1 MATRL
6 MVGWPFL
13 LGIAIMEERM
23 DFQALAET
31 IPHLIW
37 SARADGVTDYY
48 NARFLRYLGKSLE
61 EMHGW
66 NWADTLHPEDRQ
78 RCLDN
83 WIATLKAGT
92 EYFEEYRI
100 RRGADGRYRWHE
112 GRAVPLRDEAG
123 KIIRWFGTCTDIE
136 DRKQAERE
144 CELCSQ
150 FFKVSPDL
158 MCIATPDGYFKKVN
172 PSFSQLLGYTEQ
184 ELLARPFVDFIHPDD
199 VQLTLQV
206 IARTPGG
213 SFAVEN
219 RLLCKDGTSRWLS
232 WTGHYCD
239 DQQICY
245 AVARNTTAQKT
256 LEEQL
261 KNSEDN
267 YRMLHETMRD
277 AFVSVDMTGQILE
290 FNSAYRDL
298 LGYSDDE
305 LRSKTYVDLTPAK
318 WHAFEAQIVAEQ
330 IITKGFSGIYEKEYL
345 RKDGTIVPIELRTA
359 LVRSATGEPKLMWAI
374 IRDISARKRMEETLR
389 NSEARYRAIVESQ
402 TEFVT
407 RFLPGGIFT
416 YANKALAQWHG
427 LKTEDLI
434 GKSFYP
440 YIHENDREATIRKI
454 EALSVADPR
463 VTIEER
469 VVSPDGKLCWHQWT
483 NYAFFDEEGHVVEY
497 QAVGRDITEKKEAEI
512 CLAKAKETLE
522 HEVRER
528 TAALTLTN
536 EQLTHEIDERK
547 RIEQHLVDY
556 QRKLEDISLELTL
569 ATDRE
574 RGRIAEELHDDVGQR
589 LILSRIK
596 LDALASQLS
605 GRDHELAV
613 KAIQELIDKILNDIR
628 SMTFQL
634 RPPILAGAGLVA
646 AVQWLVED
654 LKEKYGLRIEV
665 EYDTTPINLAYE
677 TKSSIFQVVRELLLN
692 VAKHANTDRAIIS
705 VTTGANILNVTVTD
719 YGIGFDAATANKKI
733 GRTGGFGI
741 FSIKQRIEHLDG
753 TLTLES
759 KPGEGS
765 RATITVPL
773 PSKDEQAPL

>member
-1 MATRL
+1 
-6 MVGWPFL
+6 
-13 LGIAIMEERM
+13 MEERM
-23 DFQALAET
+23 DFQTLAET

-48 NARFLRYLGKSLE
+48 NAQFLRYLGKSLE

-66 NWADTLHPEDRQ
+66 TWAETLHPEDRQ

-83 WIATLKAGT
+83 WIVTLNAGT

-100 RRGADGRYRWHE
+100 RRGSDGRYLWHE

-123 KIIRWFGTCTDIE
+123 NIIRWFGTCTDIE

-144 CELCSQ
+144 RELFFQ

-158 MCIATPDGYFKKVN
+158 MCLATPDGYFKKVN
-172 PSFSQLLGYTEQ
+172 PALSQLLGYTEQ

-199 VQLTLQV
+199 VQSTLQV
-206 IARTPGG
+206 IERTPRG

-219 RLLCKDGTSRWLS
+219 RLLCNDGTSHWLS

-239 DQQICY
+239 DEQICY
-245 AVARNTTAQKT
+245 ASARNTTAQKT

-298 LGYSDDE
+298 LGYTDDE
-305 LRSKTYVDLTPAK
+305 LRTKTYVDLTPAK
-318 WHAFEAQIVAEQ
+318 WHAFEAQIVSEQ
-330 IITKGFSGIYEKEYL
+330 IMTKGFSGIYEKEYI
-345 RKDGTIVPIELRTA
+345 RNDGTIVPIEMRTS
-359 LVRSATGEPKLMWAI
+359 LIRSATGEPKLMWAI
-374 IRDISARKRMEETLR
+374 IRDITERKRMEETLR
-389 NSEARYRAIVESQ
+389 KSEARYRAIVESQ

-434 GKSFYP
+434 GKSFHP
-440 YIHENDREATIRKI
+440 YIHENDREETIRKI

-483 NYAFFDEEGHVVEY
+483 NYAFFDEEGHIVEY

-512 CLAKAKETLE
+512 CLAKAKENLE

-528 TAALTLTN
+528 TAALTLAN
-536 EQLTHEIDERK
+536 EQLTHEINMRK

-556 QRKLEDISLELTL
+556 QRKLEDMSLELTL

-605 GRDHELAV
+605 GSDHELAV
-613 KAIQELIDKILNDIR
+613 NAIQELIDKILNDIR

-705 VTTGANILNVTVTD
+705 VTTGANTLNVTVTD

-765 RATITVPL
+765 RAIITVPL
-773 PSKDEQAPL
+773 RSKNEQEPL